1 MKLAFTFYLCLI
13 SFAPSAEPLAGDD
26 FTEQRDQFKQAYTAL
41 TSGQKTKASEL
52 IKGLENYPLYSYF
65 RYFSLSRRLHRRP
78 IPEVREFLSAYD
90 ESLLAKR
97 LRTEWLSH
105 LNRTKKWAEF
115 LRDYRP
121 QSNTKLKCAQ
131 LNARIKT
138 GAVEGVLGDTRAL
151 WLIGKSQPDECDPAF
166 EYLKESELMN
176 DQLVWQRLRL
186 ALSNNKPGLARFLS
200 RSLTTPALKN
210 SATIWLAVHADP
222 IRGLKDPYFK
232 HDDILTREIVVH
244 AIGRIAAKNI
254 DSAEATWKE
263 YATRYQ
269 FSDDESGG
277 IQRAIAIA
285 AAAKNHSKRIT
296 FLDRVPATSVD
307 DAVEK
312 YRIREA
318 IEEHSWPELVRWTT
332 SPPTGVIDILRWR
345 YWHGRALQNV
355 DRNDDA
361 DVIFRELAKHRD
373 YYGFLSADQLG
384 LDYQMNDH
392 SIVPSEIEINDIL
405 SRPGVLRARELYRL
419 DMAFKARQE
428 WEHEVKHLT
437 PRQLEVAAYIV
448 HKWGWFDRA
457 ILALGKAKSYDDL
470 EIRFPILHQDLV
482 TRYAEKRGL
491 DRSILYSIIRTES
504 AFMTDARSPT
514 GALGLMQLM
523 PATGRETAR
532 RIGARL
538 ANTRTLLEPTKNIMI
553 GSAYLKQMFERF
565 GGSFSLAAAAYN
577 AGPHRVQRWLP
588 KSRCVPADIWIDT
601 IPFTETRRYVR
612 RAAFHAT
619 LYQWRLSEKFQ
630 SLATR
635 LTDASPRGT
644 NQQC

>member
-52 IKGLENYPLYSYF
+52 VKGLENYPLYTYY
-65 RYFSLSRRLHRRP
+65 RYFNLSRRLHRRP
-78 IPEVREFLSAYD
+78 IAEVREFLSAYD

-115 LRDYRP
+115 LHDYRP

-151 WLIGKSQPDECDPAF
+151 WLVGKSQPDECDPAF
-166 EYLKESELMN
+166 EYLKASELMN

-186 ALSNNKPGLARFLS
+186 ALSNNKPGLARYLS
-200 RSLTTPALKN
+200 RSLTATALKK
-210 SATIWLAVHADP
+210 SADIWLAVHADP
-222 IRGLKDPYFK
+222 IRGLKDPYFEQ
-232 HDDILTREIVVH
+232 DDLPTREIVVH
-244 AIGRIAAKNI
+244 AIGRIARTNI
-254 DSAEATWKE
+254 DRAEATWKE

-285 AAAKNHSKRIT
+285 AAVKNHPKRIA

-307 DAVEK
+307 DIVEK

-318 IEEHSWPELVRWTT
+318 IEEHSWSELVRWTA
-332 SPPTGVIDILRWR
+332 SPPTGATDILRWR

-361 DVIFRELAKHRD
+361 DVIFRELARHRD
-373 YYGFLSADQLG
+373 YYGFLSADQLD

-392 SIVPSEIEINDIL
+392 SIVPSEVEINDIL
-405 SRPGVLRARELYRL
+405 SRPGILRARELYRL
-419 DMAFKARQE
+419 DMSFKARQE
-428 WEHEVKHLT
+428 WGHEVKHLT

-470 EIRFPILHQDLV
+470 EIRFPLLHQDLV
-482 TRYAEKRGL
+482 TRYAEQHSL

-504 AFMTDARSPT
+504 AFMTDARSPA

-538 ANTRTLLEPTKNIMI
+538 ANARALLEPTKNIMI
-553 GSAYLKQMFERF
+553 GSAYLKQMIERF

-577 AGPHRVQRWLP
+577 AGPNRVRKWLP
-588 KSRCVPADIWIDT
+588 KSGCVPADIWIDT

-612 RAAFHAT
+612 RAAFYAT
-619 LYQWRLSEKFQ
+619 VYQWRLNEKIQ
-630 SLATR
+630 PLATR
-635 LTDASPRGT
+635 LTDAAPRGT

>member
-52 IKGLENYPLYSYF
+52 VKGLENYPLYPYF
-65 RYFSLSRRLHRRP
+65 RYFNLSRRLHRRP
-78 IPEVREFLSAYD
+78 IAEVREFLSAYD

-115 LRDYRP
+115 LHDYRP

-131 LNARIKT
+131 LNVRIKT

-151 WLIGKSQPDECDPAF
+151 WLVGKSQPDECDPAF
-166 EYLKESELMN
+166 EYLKASELMN

-186 ALSNNKPGLARFLS
+186 ALSNNKPGLARYLS
-200 RSLTTPALKN
+200 RSLTATTLKK
-210 SATIWLAVHADP
+210 SADIWLAVHADP
-222 IRGLKDPYFK
+222 IRALKDPYFK
-232 HDDILTREIVVH
+232 QDDLLTREIVVH
-244 AIGRIAAKNI
+244 AIGRIARTNI

-285 AAAKNHSKRIT
+285 AAGKNHSKRIA
-296 FLDRVPATSVD
+296 FLGRVPATSVD
-307 DAVEK
+307 DTVEK
-312 YRIREA
+312 YRISEA
-318 IEEHSWPELVRWTT
+318 IEEHSWSELVRWTT
-332 SPPTGVIDILRWR
+332 SPPTGATDILRWR

-373 YYGFLSADQLG
+373 YYGFLSADQLD

-392 SIVPSEIEINDIL
+392 PIVPSKVEINDIL
-405 SRPGVLRARELYRL
+405 SRPGILRARELYRL
-419 DMAFKARQE
+419 DMSFKARQE
-428 WEHEVKHLT
+428 WGHEVKHLT

-448 HKWGWFDRA
+448 HKWGRYDLA
-457 ILALGKAKSYDDL
+457 ILALSKAKSYDDL
-470 EIRFPILHQDLV
+470 EIRFPLLHQDLV
-482 TRYAEKRGL
+482 TRYAEKRSL

-504 AFMTDARSPT
+504 AFMTDARSPA
-514 GALGLMQLM
+514 GALGLMQIM

-538 ANTRTLLEPTKNIMI
+538 VNARALLEPTKNIMI
-553 GSAYLKQMFERF
+553 GSAYLKQMIERF

-577 AGPHRVQRWLP
+577 AGPHRVRKWLP
-588 KSRCVPADIWIDT
+588 KSGCVPADIWIDT

-612 RAAFHAT
+612 RAAFYAI
-619 LYQWRLSEKFQ
+619 LYQWRLNEKIQ

-635 LTDASPRGT
+635 LTDAGPKGT